1 MPKIKLQELD
11 KYPYSIEIPVR
22 ITDINYGGH
31 LGNDSM
37 ISIIHE
43 ARFRFVQQV
52 GFKNEVDA
60 GIILQD
66 LCIQF
71 KAETFYNDKLTV
83 NIAFG
88 EISKCSCRM
97 FYKVINSEKNVA
109 ALAETGIVFIDYS
122 TKKLRNIPEKFIAY
136 DNKLVD

>member
-1 MPKIKLQELD
+1 MPKIKLQTLD

-37 ISIIHE
+37 VSIIHE
-43 ARFRFVQQV
+43 ARFRFVQRF
-52 GFKNEVDA
+52 GFKDEVDA

-71 KAETFYNDKLTV
+71 KAETFCNDKLTID
-83 NIAFG
+83 IAIG
-88 EISKCSCRM
+88 EMSKFSFRM
-97 FYKVINSEKNVA
+97 FYKATSAGNVV
-109 ALAETGIVFIDYS
+109 ALAETGLVFIDYS
-122 TKKLRNIPEKFIAY
+122 TKKLTNVPEKFIVY
-136 DNKLVD
+136 DKTVV